1 MVDNRLP
8 ASPLRHVLVVV
19 PAYDESL
26 LVADA
31 IGAITTA
38 RARLPDHVTSSLVV
52 VADGCTDTT
61 ATIATSLRCG
71 PGDLVLETAPSG
83 VGAARRLGTAAGLA
97 AVPVPSGAVWIA
109 STDADT
115 VVPPDWLVTQLD
127 HARRGAVALAG
138 TVELA
143 DDEPHDALGAA
154 VAHRFRSRYVVGGP
168 AHTHVHGANLGMRA
182 DAYERAGGWRALL
195 TAEDHDLWRRLRRL
209 GSTVSTTALPVTTS
223 ARRTGRA
230 PMGFA
235 VGLAQ
240 LAEAVA

>member
-1 MVDNRLP
+1 
-8 ASPLRHVLVVV
+8 VVV
-19 PAYDESL
+19 PACDESL

-31 IGAITTA
+31 IGAIA
-38 RARLPDHVTSSLVV
+38 RARQRLPMGVSSSLVV
-52 VADGCTDTT
+52 VADGCTDAT
-61 ATIATSLRCG
+61 ATIASGLRSH

-97 AVPVPSGAVWIA
+97 AAPVAATGVWIA

-115 VVPPDWLVTQLD
+115 VVPAEWLTAQLE
-127 HARRGAVALAG
+127 HAALGATAVAG

-143 DDEPHDALGAA
+143 DDHPDDTLAA
-154 VAHRFRSRYVVGGP
+154 VVAQRFRARYTVAGGT
-168 AHTHVHGANLGMRA
+168 HTHVHGANLGMRA
-182 DAYERAGGWRALL
+182 DAYERAGGWRTLA

-209 GSTVSTTALPVTTS
+209 GPTVSTTALPVITS
-223 ARRTGRA
+223 ARRSGRA